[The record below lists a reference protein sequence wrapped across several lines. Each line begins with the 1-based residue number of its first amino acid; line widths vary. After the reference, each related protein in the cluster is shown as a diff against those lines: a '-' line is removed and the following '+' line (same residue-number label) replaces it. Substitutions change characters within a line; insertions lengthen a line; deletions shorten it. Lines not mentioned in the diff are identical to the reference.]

1 MQRKVALTGQ
11 ARDDLDAIWNYTA
24 EQYGA
29 DATDEYVRSFNEIFA
44 HLGEFSHIGAP
55 VKGLRPASRSIR
67 HRHYRLYYRMIDD
80 AVEVLTIV
88 HGARDVSQLLG

>member
-1 MQRKVALTGQ
+1 MRRKVGLTGQ
-11 ARDDLDAIWNYTA
+11 TRDDLEAIWTYTA
-24 EQYGA
+24 DQYGA
-29 DATDEYVRSFNEIFA
+29 DAADEYVRSFNEIFA
-44 HLGEFSHIGAP
+44 RLAEFPHIGAP

-80 AVEVLTIV
+80 TIEVLTIV